1 VSATLSKCGAHEVRD
16 ANQQSAARMTG
27 RFILVATPIGNLAD
41 ITTRAVD
48 ALREADVICCEDTRH
63 SSKLLQHIGV
73 SEKPLFIVNEHT
85 EHDARERLV
94 SMVAQGKVVALIT
107 DAGSPGVSDPG
118 ERIVRAMIDAG
129 LTVSATPGPS
139 AAIMAVTLSGLPS
152 ARFVF
157 EGFLPRSGVER
168 KERLEAI
175 AVESRTAV
183 LYEAPHRLHK
193 TLGDLES
200 MCGADRRIAIAAELT
215 KVHEEI
221 WRGTLHDAVKRHA
234 DAEPRGEFVL
244 VLDGAAP
251 AAPPSDEQLLAAIR
265 AEIDGGASRKDAA
278 SRVSARFGVSKR
290 HVYELTLTLG

>member
-1 VSATLSKCGAHEVRD
+1 
-16 ANQQSAARMTG
+16 MTG
-27 RFILVATPIGNLAD
+27 RLVLVATPIGNLAD
-41 ITTRAVD
+41 ITSRAVD

-73 SEKPLFIVNEHT
+73 SEKPLVIVNEHT
-85 EHDARERLV
+85 EHDSREKLV
-94 SMVAQGKVVALIT
+94 SMVAQGQVVALIT

-118 ERIVRAMIDAG
+118 ERIVRAAIDAG
-129 LTVSATPGPS
+129 LLVTATPGPS

-168 KERLEAI
+168 KERLEAM
-175 AVESRTAV
+175 AAELRTAV

-193 TLGDLES
+193 TLTDLET
-200 MCGADRRIAIAAELT
+200 MCGANRRIAIAAELT
-215 KVHEEI
+215 KVHEDI

-234 DAEPRGEFVL
+234 DGEPRGEFVL
-244 VLDGAAP
+244 VLAGATP
-251 AAPPSDEQLLAAIR
+251 IGPPSDEELLNALRTEIAA
-265 AEIDGGASRKDAA
+265 GVSRKDAA